1 MRILPNGSLLFTLLF
16 FLITPASG
24 FGQEGTDCSSCHDQ
38 GAKLPQS
45 AHAKVTCLECHPK
58 FTAYPH
64 PENVPKPQCAS
75 CHPQQAGEHS
85 RSVHGLALE
94 AGNAAAPG
102 CATCHGDTHE
112 LPRAGTPEFHRLVPE
127 TCGMCHT
134 EVAEQFNASVHG
146 QAVARGIR
154 EAPVCTDCHGEH
166 EIRPHTDTRSTV
178 NPLQI
183 RETCGSCHDD
193 VRLGRRFNIPLDR
206 IQSFDESFH
215 GLALKAGSQTVANC
229 ASCHGVHNIFRSTD
243 RRATT
248 NVANLPQTCGQ
259 CHPGAGSRFAIGTVH
274 LAEGFEP
281 AVVVWVRRFYLGVI
295 PFTLGFMILHH
306 LGDWI
311 RKLFRMRI
319 QAQAGA
325 SAPLPLRHAE
335 VRMLRFE
342 RIQHFLL
349 LTSFMVLVWS
359 GFALKYPDAWW
370 AVPLV
375 AYESAYPFRGT
386 IHRIAAAVLVTVSIM
401 HVLSLLVNRRLRS
414 HWLTMLPRRNDV
426 YEMLGALAYNLGLR
440 STKPV
445 ISPHSYVEKVE
456 YWAVVWGTFIMAATG
471 FLLWF
476 NNWSLRWMPKSWLD
490 AATSIHFYEAVLAS
504 LAILIWHFYTV
515 IFDPDVYPMDPAW
528 LTGHSVRRRVSH
540 SQDEPAVEAHSSEER
555 QSSAD

>member
-1 MRILPNGSLLFTLLF
+1 M
-16 FLITPASG
+16 
-24 FGQEGTDCSSCHDQ
+24 
-38 GAKLPQS
+38 
-45 AHAKVTCLECHPK
+45 
-58 FTAYPH
+58 
-64 PENVPKPQCAS
+64 
-75 CHPQQAGEHS
+75 
-85 RSVHGLALE
+85 
-94 AGNAAAPG
+94 
-102 CATCHGDTHE
+102 
-112 LPRAGTPEFHRLVPE
+112 
-127 TCGMCHT
+127 
-134 EVAEQFNASVHG
+134 
-146 QAVARGIR
+146 
-154 EAPVCTDCHGEH
+154 
-166 EIRPHTDTRSTV
+166 
-178 NPLQI
+178 
-183 RETCGSCHDD
+183 
-193 VRLGRRFNIPLDR
+193 
-206 IQSFDESFH
+206 
-215 GLALKAGSQTVANC
+215 
-229 ASCHGVHNIFRSTD
+229 
-243 RRATT
+243 
-248 NVANLPQTCGQ
+248 
-259 CHPGAGSRFAIGTVH
+259 
-274 LAEGFEP
+274 
-281 AVVVWVRRFYLGVI
+281 WVRRFYLGVI

-311 RKLFRMRI
+311 RKLLRMRL
-319 QAQAGA
+319 QAQV
-325 SAPLPLRHAE
+325 SAPAPVPLRHAE

-370 AVPLV
+370 AMPLV

-386 IHRIAAAVLVTVSIM
+386 IHRIAAAVLVAVSII
-401 HVLSLLVNRRLRS
+401 HVISLLVNRRLRT

-456 YWAVVWGTFIMAATG
+456 YWAVVWGTFIMAVTG

-528 LTGHSVRRRVSH
+528 LTGRSVRRRVSH
-540 SQDEPAVEAHSSEER
+540 RPEEHAVEASSSEEH